1 MNYAVFYNK
10 RDVEKLALEIN
21 CDFKSIDFKTVRAI
35 NLVCDK
41 NDYSFLIKKDI
52 KKNTPVLPRSILDH
66 DGTQA
71 QR

>member
-1 MNYAVFYNK
+1 MSYAVFYNK
-10 RDVEKLALEIN
+10 RNVEKLALEIN
-21 CDFKSIDFKTVRAI
+21 CDFQSIDFKTARAI

-41 NDYSFLIKKDI
+41 NDYRFLLKKSI
-52 KKNTPVLPRSILDH
+52 GKNTPVLPKSILDY

>member
-10 RDVEKLALEIN
+10 RNVEKLALEIN
-21 CDFKSIDFKTVRAI
+21 CDLQSMDSKTARAI

-41 NDYSFLIKKDI
+41 NDYSFLIKKNI
-52 KKNTPVLPRSILDH
+52 GKNTPVLPQSIWDY
-66 DGTQA
+66 DETQA